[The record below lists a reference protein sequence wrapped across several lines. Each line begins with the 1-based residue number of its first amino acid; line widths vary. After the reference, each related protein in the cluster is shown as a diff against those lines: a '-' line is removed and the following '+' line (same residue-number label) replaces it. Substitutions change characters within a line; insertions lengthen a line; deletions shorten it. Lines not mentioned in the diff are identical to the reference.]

1 MAWTQQ
7 DIDSLK
13 AAIAKGVRDVS
24 YGQNRVSYR
33 DFDEMLA
40 TLRLM
45 ESEVSPPPRQ
55 VRVIRA
61 YMRRG
66 F

>member
-1 MAWTQQ
+1 MAWTQN
-7 DIDSLK
+7 DIDALK

-33 DFDEMLA
+33 DLDEMRE
-40 TLRLM
+40 TLRM
-45 ESEVSPPPRQ
+45 MQAEVSGRSR
-55 VRVIRA
+55 VRVIKT
-61 YMRRG
+61 YTSRG